1 MVDGGERMS
10 DKKKDIP
17 FVYSEEYVDKQL
29 RSINKM
35 LEHRNYS
42 LMNGIINISG
52 DIYRSRRINRNN
64 LRKALADPYSSNNV
78 DTLQQA
84 SMLLKATNGI
94 YKRVLNYN
102 AYMYTNDYMIY
113 PIEFDKIKNP
123 TKIQKAYAE
132 VAQYVEKY
140 N

>member
-1 MVDGGERMS
+1 MS
-10 DKKKDIP
+10 EEKGKLP

-64 LRKALADPYSSNNV
+64 LRKALADPYSPNNV
-78 DTLQQA
+78 EILQQA

-94 YKRVLNYN
+94 YKRVLNYH
-102 AYMYTNDYMIY
+102 
-113 PIEFDKIKNP
+113 F
-123 TKIQKAYAE
+123 
-132 VAQYVEKY
+132 
-140 N
+140 

>member
-1 MVDGGERMS
+1 MS
-10 DKKKDIP
+10 EEKGKLP

-64 LRKALADPYSSNNV
+64 LRKALADPYAFCILLGFLILSSSKG
-78 DTLQQA
+78 D
-84 SMLLKATNGI
+84 I
-94 YKRVLNYN
+94 
-102 AYMYTNDYMIY
+102 
-113 PIEFDKIKNP
+113 IKSWVY
-123 TKIQKAYAE
+123 ILE
-132 VAQYVEKY
+132 W
-140 N
+140 